1 MTTRRKALR
10 IGAVVAASVLALSSC
25 GGSSDSADT
34 TVATDTSAATQ
45 DHVGPHVVVS
55 TSWIGAFAQLAG
67 ATDITVIAPSNLQH
81 PPDYDPKASDLAAV
95 ADADFVLLAGFEGFA
110 QRLMDAAG
118 SDAKV
123 EKIATEYY
131 PEALTKEVSR
141 LAALMGLDV
150 ADAEHNASHYGEHFM
165 EEMARVKSALGDAQP
180 VVVSHMY
187 TGVWAMLA
195 GLEPVATF
203 GPKPMT
209 ATEVKSI
216 ANKKPTLIIENSH
229 MPAGT
234 DLSEVTGA
242 VKVDAV
248 NFPGDDMDLDAVVT
262 RNADLLIEA
271 FASLK

>member
-1 MTTRRKALR
+1 MRNNRTART
-10 IGAVVAASVLALSSC
+10 IGAVIAASVLVLSSC
-25 GGSSDSADT
+25 GGSSESADT
-34 TVATDTSAATQ
+34 TMATDTSAVSQ
-45 DHVGPHVVVS
+45 EHEGPHVVVS
-55 TSWIGAFAQLAG
+55 TSWIGAFAKLAG

-118 SDAKV
+118 SDARV
-123 EKIATEYY
+123 EKVATEYF
-131 PEALTKEVSR
+131 PEAVTKEVSR
-141 LAALMGLDV
+141 LAELMGLDV
-150 ADAEHNASHYGEHFM
+150 AEAAHNASHYGEHFM
-165 EEMARVKSALGDAQP
+165 EEMERVKSARAGAQP

-209 ATEVKSI
+209 PTEVKSI
-216 ANKKPTLIIENSH
+216 ADKKPTLVIENSH
-229 MPAGT
+229 MPAGA

-242 VKVDAV
+242 VTVDAV

-262 RNADLLIEA
+262 RNADLLIGA